1 MGETALTKHMG
12 TQKHGNIAR
21 QRQAEASGLL
31 ASWVRPT
38 SHGSGAAET
47 LPEESN
53 QSMHEEPSDY
63 NQENQNT
70 DNPGPSNSSKTKD
83 IGTLNQ
89 WVSDESV
96 LKAEILWNLHCS
108 VNHLSYRSNTHT
120 SAIFSTIFSF

>member
-1 MGETALTKHMG
+1 MGVTALTKHMG
-12 TQKHGNIAR
+12 PQKHG
-21 QRQAEASGLL
+21 QAETSGLL

-53 QSMHEEPSDY
+53 QSMHEEPSDS

-83 IGTLNQ
+83 IGTPNQ

-96 LKAEILWNLHCS
+96 LKAEILWILHCS